1 MGLKIGMWN
10 KKQVDTTPLLF
21 CPLFLWS
28 LYLLAIPPPILNT
41 LCSDLHLSLF
51 PPALLAY
58 LHGADAGEPLYGI
71 MVAFLRNQ
79 REQTGFWD

>member
-28 LYLLAIPPPILNT
+28 LYLLAIPPAVRKGL
-41 LCSDLHLSLF
+41 
-51 PPALLAY
+51 
-58 LHGADAGEPLYGI
+58 G
-71 MVAFLRNQ
+71 
-79 REQTGFWD
+79 